1 MKLPGAQDAIVEI
14 EKLSDYSFS
23 PDHPVGKHKARVFES
38 SLGLRR
44 EHAVEIQNRLLDA
57 AQTYDCIATK
67 NTAHGQ
73 HYEMDFML
81 TREGRSALVRAVWI
95 IRHGEK
101 SPRLVTFHVL

>member
-1 MKLPGAQDAIVEI
+1 MKLPGAPDAIVEI

-23 PDHPVGKHKARVFES
+23 PDHPVGKHKARVFEA

-44 EHAVEIQNRLLDA
+44 EHAVEMQNRLLDA
-57 AQTYDCIATK
+57 ARTYDCTATK
-67 NTAHGQ
+67 NTTHGQ

-81 TREGRSALVRAVWI
+81 THQGRSALVRAVWI